1 MNTQL
6 KLKSFAKLEQD
17 KTLKRLQVNLT
28 SFRQQVIMEERDK
41 MVKSFKY

>member
-6 KLKSFAKLEQD
+6 KLKSFAKLEPD